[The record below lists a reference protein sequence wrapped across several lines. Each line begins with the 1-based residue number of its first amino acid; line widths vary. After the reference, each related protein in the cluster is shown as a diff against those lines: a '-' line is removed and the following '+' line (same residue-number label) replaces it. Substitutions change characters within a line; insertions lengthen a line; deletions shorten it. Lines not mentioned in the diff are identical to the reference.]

1 MIEIDDAIRQVETLY
16 RTVTGREVPQSETAY
31 APIPPENDPQRHVET
46 QIERLL
52 AAMGRPAL
60 PERGWTPPIEVWE
73 SGTEIVVWIELAGVP
88 REAIDIAVAQNL
100 LSVSG
105 RRSQAPTENGDL
117 RLRGSER
124 PQGAF
129 RRVIALPMGLDPA
142 QMNAQMKDGLLEI
155 RIPRSSASQAHLIA
169 VK

>member
-88 REAIDIAVAQNL
+88 RSAC
-100 LSVSG
+100 
-105 RRSQAPTENGDL
+105 P
-117 RLRGSER
+117 
-124 PQGAF
+124 P
-129 RRVIALPMGLDPA
+129 PGLT
-142 QMNAQMKDGLLEI
+142 L
-155 RIPRSSASQAHLIA
+155 
-169 VK
+169 

>member
-16 RTVTGREVPQSETAY
+16 RTVTGREVPQQETPY

-60 PERGWTPPIEVWE
+60 PTQAWTPPIEVWE
-73 SGTEIVVWIELAGVP
+73 STTEIVVWIELAGVP

-105 RRSQAPTENGDL
+105 RRSQTPAENGDL

-129 RRVIALPMGLDPA
+129 RRMIALPMGLDPA
-142 QMNAQMKDGLLEI
+142 QMTAQTKDGLLEI

>member
-1 MIEIDDAIRQVETLY
+1 
-16 RTVTGREVPQSETAY
+16 
-31 APIPPENDPQRHVET
+31 PQRHVET

-52 AAMGRPAL
+52 EAMGRPAL
-60 PERGWTPPIEVWE
+60 PTRAWTPPIEVWE
-73 SGTEIVVWIELAGVP
+73 STTEIVVWIELAGVP
-88 REAIDIAVAQNL
+88 REAIDIAVGQNL
-100 LSVSG
+100 LSVGG
-105 RRSQAPTENGDL
+105 RRSQAPVDNGEL
-117 RLRGSER
+117 RLSGGGR

>member
-1 MIEIDDAIRQVETLY
+1 M
-16 RTVTGREVPQSETAY
+16 
-31 APIPPENDPQRHVET
+31 
-46 QIERLL
+46 
-52 AAMGRPAL
+52 
-60 PERGWTPPIEVWE
+60 WE
-73 SGTEIVVWIELAGVP
+73 STTEIVVWIELAGVP

-105 RRSQAPTENGDL
+105 RRSATAAENGEL

-129 RRVIALPMGLDPA
+129 RRMIALPMGLDPA
-142 QMNAQMKDGLLEI
+142 QMTAQTKDGLLEI